1 MLPRLGRRTGR
12 RSAFV
17 YYKERTIWPLNLG
30 WPMAFKPKMSSRVD
44 QAADVG
50 EWFLHNGLDAFVSLK
65 GGVVATVND
74 TWERL
79 TGFNRPR
86 SVGRLYA
93 NFLFPEDVTT
103 ARADLER
110 LPQGGKGVFTYRVA
124 EKSGGW
130 LWMRHHIAKM
140 GDGAVLMILRDITR
154 ERQREMDSEQV
165 TRVAAMVRTTA
176 GVTTFRYDA
185 ELDLYEIDP
194 DFTHHLDRSALEV
207 RTGEAQ
213 RAMVHPDDY
222 ESAMSVWNRTLAT
235 GERAE
240 TEYRLKTPK
249 RGRWRRVRGCW
260 QGLRRRACGGWDIIG
275 CTADIT
281 EIADARDVALKGEQ
295 AAKAATKAKSDFLAN
310 ISHELR
316 TPMNGVLG
324 VLHLIKAEPPRRER
338 QKLIEQG
345 LSAGVGLSDL
355 LNDIIDFSDV
365 EAGRFVLSAEPVEP
379 AEQLASI
386 IAMFK
391 PEAEA
396 KGVDLTVKGAEG
408 VGWVA
413 ADPARLRKVFFHLV
427 SNAVKFTHHG
437 HVEVRISASGE
448 GEARRLA
455 LEVEDTGVGIAPE
468 AEPKIF
474 QQFSQ
479 ADSSVTRRYAGPG
492 LGLALTRSLAE
503 QMGGGVGFVSEP
515 GKGSTFRL
523 EISAPAAAPPAAG
536 VEEPTADWLQGVRVL
551 VVEDNPTNRLVATK
565 MLSQLG
571 AEVTTAEDGA
581 QGVAAVAS
589 ADFDIIFMDIQMPV
603 MDGVEAT
610 RRIRA
615 MAPPK
620 CRIPIV
626 ATTANVMPEQ
636 LSAYRESGING
647 VVAKPISPVALITE
661 VARIAEA
668 A

>member
-1 MLPRLGRRTGR
+1 MESQPETEPHPTG
-12 RSAFV
+12 
-17 YYKERTIWPLNLG
+17 
-30 WPMAFKPKMSSRVD
+30 M
-44 QAADVG
+44 ADVG
-50 EWFLHNGLDAFVSLK
+50 DWFWHNGLDACVGLRA
-65 GGVVATVND
+65 GVVTSVNE
-74 TWERL
+74 TWSRL
-79 TGFNRPR
+79 TGFSRVK

-93 NFLFPEDVTT
+93 NFLFPEDVAS
-103 ARADLER
+103 ARGDFDGVAEGAR
-110 LPQGGKGVFTYRVA
+110 GVFTYRVA
-124 EKSGGW
+124 DKSGGW
-130 LWMRHHIAKM
+130 LWVRHHIARTSN
-140 GDGAVLMILRDITR
+140 GDILMILRDITR

-194 DFTHHLDRSALEV
+194 DFTHHLDQTAMAV

-222 ESAMSVWNRTLAT
+222 EAAMTVWNHTLTT
-235 GERAE
+235 GEHAE

-260 QGLRRRACGGWDIIG
+260 QGLRRRSCGRWDVIG

-281 EIADARDVALKGEQ
+281 EIADARDAALQGEQ
-295 AAKAATKAKSDFLAN
+295 AAKAATQAKSNFLAN

-338 QKLIEQG
+338 QKLIEQA
-345 LSAGVGLSDL
+345 LSSGVGLSDL

-365 EAGRFVLSAEPVEP
+365 EAGRLELTAEPVEP
-379 AEQLASI
+379 ADQLASI

-391 PEAEA
+391 PEADS
-396 KGVDLTVKGAEG
+396 KGVALRVKGDG
-408 VGWVA
+408 DIGWVA

-427 SNAVKFTHHG
+427 GNAVKFTHHG
-437 HVEVRISASGE
+437 HVEVRISAHGE
-448 GEARRLA
+448 GESRRLR

-503 QMGGGVGFVSEP
+503 QMGGAVGFASQP
-515 GKGSTFRL
+515 GKGSTFWL
-523 EISAPAAAPPAAG
+523 EISAPAAAPPVAA
-536 VEEPTADWLQGVRVL
+536 VEEPTADWLKGVRVL

-581 QGVAAVAS
+581 QGVAAVEA

-636 LSAYRESGING
+636 LSAYRASGING
-647 VVAKPISPVALITE
+647 VVAKPISPVALVTE